1 MRPHNASEAVARWAA
16 PEGPHGT
23 PQAGSP
29 RTASPW
35 RSPGARGSAGGL
47 LRPSGAARG
56 AGRGGAVVGRDSAA
70 CTTACHLTR
79 LSGTGHPRARS
90 RRSRLCPCASLPS
103 LGTPSSPARQR
114 GRPAPARAKL
124 AEASPGRPPGP
135 LLEARPRPGGNV
147 VTPAANK
154 WGRAGRGVR
163 PRRPGGEGAP
173 APASGRL
180 PRRAPEPRG
189 PGRRPGR
196 AGSGA
201 APAGRGSPFWPLSAA
216 YQESEKKAHRQKS
229 SSVRKAP
236 LRSLISSGTRWAPA
250 GPRPHGPGGRGRSAG
265 TGRLQ
270 GPRPRGGEGLRA
282 RGRAEVRAGLPGCG
296 PGRAPRRRLLQA
308 VGSGRPRL
316 GARAGPGRAGL
327 GWAARAAARPG
338 SWAAAEL
345 AAKGGAAGT

>member
-1 MRPHNASEAVARWAA
+1 MCPEPAKPPLPLCLPPLSENSEVPRS
-16 PEGPHGT
+16 PEGATRPS
-23 PQAGSP
+23 AGKTRGGQSRAPARPPP
-29 RTASPW
+29 RGPAPGRGEFRFSG
-35 RSPGARGSAGGL
+35 SKQVGARREG
-47 LRPSGAARG
+47 RP
-56 AGRGGAVVGRDSAA
+56 
-70 CTTACHLTR
+70 
-79 LSGTGHPRARS
+79 
-90 RRSRLCPCASLPS
+90 
-103 LGTPSSPARQR
+103 
-114 GRPAPARAKL
+114 PAPA
-124 AEASPGRPPGP
+124 
-135 LLEARPRPGGNV
+135 
-147 VTPAANK
+147 
-154 WGRAGRGVR
+154 
-163 PRRPGGEGAP
+163 GGEGAP

-180 PRRAPEPRG
+180 PRRAPEPRCL
-189 PGRRPGR
+189 GRRPGR
-196 AGSGA
+196 EGSGA

-296 PGRAPRRRLLQA
+296 PGRAPHHRLLQA
-308 VGSGRPRL
+308 VGNGRPRL

-338 SWAAAEL
+338 SRAAAEL
-345 AAKGGAAGT
+345 TAKGGAAGT